1 MYIILVSAKKMKNN
15 EIGVL
20 WLFTLIFLTYFS
32 FALAQG
38 LKISLDN
45 LSHRQK
51 GVIIWI
57 KISRLL
63 HELLFRYQI
72 NNLGDLG

>member
-1 MYIILVSAKKMKNN
+1 MYIILVSAKNMKNDQ
-15 EIGVL
+15 IGVL
-20 WLFTLIFLTYFS
+20 WLFTLIFLDIFL
-32 FALAQG
+32 ALAQG

-45 LSHRQK
+45 LSHRPK
-51 GVIIWI
+51 GVSIWI